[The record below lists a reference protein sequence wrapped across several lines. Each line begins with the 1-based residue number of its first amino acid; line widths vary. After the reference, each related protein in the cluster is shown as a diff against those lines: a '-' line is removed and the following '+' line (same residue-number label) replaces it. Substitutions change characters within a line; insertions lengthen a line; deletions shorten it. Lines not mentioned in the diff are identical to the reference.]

1 MENSLKARPR
11 VTSLFLDVV
20 VVPWW
25 QKIKKKKKLE
35 KKKQVS
41 GSGSSSLFH
50 SPFIVYA
57 IRWEGGKK
65 VDKENEEME
74 IYSNDR
80 AGKKKVDGWA
90 KLIERKNKV
99 RQPFE
104 LWSASQVDDS

>member
-1 MENSLKARPR
+1 MGKSNGKFFKSSTAGHVSFFGRRCRALMAK
-11 VTSLFLDVV
+11 D
-20 VVPWW
+20 
-25 QKIKKKKKLE
+25 KKEKKYR

-57 IRWEGGKK
+57 IRWEGEKK

-80 AGKKKVDGWA
+80 AGKKKGDGWA

-99 RQPFE
+99 RQPFD
-104 LWSASQVDDS
+104 L